1 MRKLCAMHRN
11 SGTTEHMRLVSGS
24 TVYLG
29 MLLVCLLSNDPK
41 YCLATETEMPPAASA
56 DMLTGVVTS
65 NYGTSVQI
73 NKRNFTLHPAVV
85 ITDDEGRPRPVKD
98 AVQGVQVKYHLKND
112 QVDRLIIVL
121 MR

>member
-1 MRKLCAMHRN
+1 MRKQCAMHRN
-11 SGTTEHMRLVSGS
+11 SSTTERIRVVPGC

-29 MLLVCLLSNDPK
+29 ILLACLLSNNPK
-41 YCLATETEMPPAASA
+41 YCLATETEMLPAASA
-56 DMLTGVVTS
+56 DLLTGVVTS

-73 NKRNFTLHPAVV
+73 NRRNFTLHPAIV

-98 AVQGVQVKYHLKND
+98 AAQGVQVKYHLKND
-112 QVDRLIIVL
+112 QIDRLIIVL